1 MLRILVAIIRV
12 LGFSVGFAQ
21 GFFAGLFGRRARV
34 TYTFAAVV
42 PRTKLLGYEGRR
54 S

>member
-1 MLRILVAIIRV
+1 MKLIVALIRII
-12 LGFSVGFAQ
+12 GFSVGFAQ

-34 TYTFAAVV
+34 THTFAAVV
-42 PRTKLLGYEGRR
+42 PRTKLLSYEGRR